1 MGIPR
6 KGKKSFSTVQLPDTG
21 TLSTVLKRLEREVHH
36 LPLFRVEVKK
46 GVEVYLHFLLPY
58 TSTYVL
64 RCLAGEKLSLST
76 SDVGK
81 VELKLFIL
89 HTLRIGITFLEF
101 LIRVYAVCI
110 TNSILYFS
118 SDTTRL

>member
-1 MGIPR
+1 M
-6 KGKKSFSTVQLPDTG
+6 
-21 TLSTVLKRLEREVHH
+21 
-36 LPLFRVEVKK
+36 EVKK

-118 SDTTRL
+118 SDTTRLNLHKNVTTGLLVSVSENHLSGSQY